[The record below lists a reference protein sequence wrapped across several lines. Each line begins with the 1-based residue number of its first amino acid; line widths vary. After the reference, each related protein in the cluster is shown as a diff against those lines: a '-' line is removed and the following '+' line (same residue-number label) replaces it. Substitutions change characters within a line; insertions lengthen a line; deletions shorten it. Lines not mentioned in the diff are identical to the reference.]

1 VPQPGLGYLVFPF
14 AIWAALRLG
23 LRGAAAAVLLTA
35 SIAIGLTAGGEP
47 RDLVLLQLFLA
58 AFALSTLLLAAS
70 WTERRQAQARIAALH
85 ATARAL
91 ADADAVPSAP
101 GIFAAISSSL
111 VWECGSLWTVDAERE
126 ALVCL
131 DVWRRGGGE
140 DGFTRATRAIRFPR
154 GVGLPGRVWADG
166 AAAWVRDVTVDL
178 NFPRAAAAAAT
189 GLRAGFAVPLTLDG
203 RVVGVLE
210 FFSKARARPD
220 AVLLETMTFVGTQVG
235 RVLERRQA
243 REAVRRSERDLQVA
257 NLELR
262 RSNLE
267 LERFA
272 SIASHDL
279 QEPLRTIT
287 TFTQLF
293 ELRHGSGLDPEARE
307 VLGFVVEGAARMSA
321 LISGLLEYS
330 RVGQGVRP
338 QPLLG
343 ADIAQEALANLAG
356 TIAEKGAR
364 VRVADLPEV
373 LADRRELVQV
383 FQNLIGNAVKF
394 SGARVPEVDITGWR
408 EGDAVH
414 FRVSDNGIGIPP
426 GLLDRA
432 FVLFQ
437 RLHASQGYPGT
448 GLGLAICK
456 KIVEGHGGRIW
467 AESVVGEG
475 SSVHFTLPPP
485 DRSGTASI

>member
-1 VPQPGLGYLVFPF
+1 
-14 AIWAALRLG
+14 
-23 LRGAAAAVLLTA
+23 
-35 SIAIGLTAGGEP
+35 
-47 RDLVLLQLFLA
+47 
-58 AFALSTLLLAAS
+58 
-70 WTERRQAQARIAALH
+70 
-85 ATARAL
+85 
-91 ADADAVPSAP
+91 
-101 GIFAAISSSL
+101 
-111 VWECGSLWTVDAERE
+111 
-126 ALVCL
+126 
-131 DVWRRGGGE
+131 
-140 DGFTRATRAIRFPR
+140 
-154 GVGLPGRVWADG
+154 
-166 AAAWVRDVTVDL
+166 
-178 NFPRAAAAAAT
+178 
-189 GLRAGFAVPLTLDG
+189 
-203 RVVGVLE
+203 
-210 FFSKARARPD
+210 
-220 AVLLETMTFVGTQVG
+220 MTFVGTQVG

-394 SGARVPEVDITGWR
+394 CPTQPVVRIASVVEQGRRVLE
-408 EGDAVH
+408 
-414 FRVSDNGIGIPP
+414 VSDNGPGVPP
-426 GLLDRA
+426 EERARVFEMFRRLDVTGR
-432 FVLFQ
+432 V
-437 RLHASQGYPGT
+437 PGT
-448 GLGLAICK
+448 GMGLAICLR
-456 KIVEGHGGRIW
+456 IVQAHGGRIW
-467 AESVVGEG
+467 VEEAEGGG
-475 SSVHFTLPPP
+475 SRFRFTL
-485 DRSGTASI
+485 DGASSAR